1 MSNYI
6 YKIIKNDDYLKKQKA
21 ISKEF
26 YEDHFYII
34 KKFPKRIIKLIDSY
48 KIKSTIKYNKKYINV
63 IMVVKNIIDKG
74 KVYRFNLNNTLSDEE
89 NFFMVN

>member
-26 YEDHFYII
+26 YEDHFYIM
-34 KKFPKRIIKLIDSY
+34 PKNSLNEFIKLIDSY

-89 NFFMVN
+89 NFYG